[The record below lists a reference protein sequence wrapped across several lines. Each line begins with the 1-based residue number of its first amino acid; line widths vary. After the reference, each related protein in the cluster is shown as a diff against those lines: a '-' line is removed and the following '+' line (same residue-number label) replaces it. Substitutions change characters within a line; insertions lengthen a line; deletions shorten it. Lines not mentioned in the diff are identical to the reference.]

1 HLLILCIESIVL
13 ALLIQFLFSG
23 PIFRMI
29 IGILNMLK
37 YVLDESL
44 KCNFHLK

>member
-1 HLLILCIESIVL
+1 MIGVFTDSMHRELRFSI
-13 ALLIQFLFSG
+13 LIQFLFSG

-37 YVLDESL
+37 YVLDEV
-44 KCNFHLK
+44 